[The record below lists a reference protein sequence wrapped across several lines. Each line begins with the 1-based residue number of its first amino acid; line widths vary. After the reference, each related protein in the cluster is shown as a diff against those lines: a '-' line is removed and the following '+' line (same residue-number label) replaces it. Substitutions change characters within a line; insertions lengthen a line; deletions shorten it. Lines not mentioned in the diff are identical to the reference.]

1 MIKFIIAGD
10 LHWRGSNPRARRD
23 DYMEALSTKLTEIF
37 NLAHRY
43 YAPVIIPG
51 DIFDSPTTAWRI
63 VGLLIAKLKSCPTPI
78 LTIPGN
84 HDIFGS
90 NPDSAA
96 RTPYGLLEL
105 IGAIRDVSNEPFAW
119 KSPLGNDSWA
129 RVTGY
134 GYRASTDTAEG
145 RWQFNAPELEEYAE
159 NPQPGYVP
167 TARIHLV
174 HSNLMINPPVHDMRH
189 TLVGEVKTN
198 ANVVISGHYH
208 PGLGSGEVMYRRKD
222 GVLFVNPGA
231 LARTAASASDLSRQV
246 GVVMLIVR
254 RDGHCDAEWI
264 PLESAKPGEEVLS
277 REHLDAAEEREERL
291 QDFLELL
298 AEEGQARFLEMSE
311 IIEDIAERDKL
322 PGGIKDEALRRLSE
336 AREALGVQ

>member
-37 NLAHRY
+37 NLSHRY

-145 RWQFNAPELEEYAE
+145 RWQFNAPTLEEHAE
-159 NPQPGYVP
+159 NPSPGYVP
-167 TARIHLV
+167 VAKVHLG
-174 HSNLMINPPVHDMRH
+174 HANLMTDPPGHDMRH
-189 TLVGEVKTN
+189 TLIDEVKTN
-198 ANVVISGHYH
+198 ADVIISGHYH
-208 PGLGSGEVMYRRKD
+208 PGFGIHRRGD
-222 GVLFVNPGA
+222 GVLFINPGA
-231 LARTAASASDLSRQV
+231 LARTAASASDLTRQV
-246 GVVMLIVR
+246 QVALLTIQE
-254 RDGHCDAEWI
+254 DGYCDAELI
-264 PLESAKPGEEVLS
+264 PLQSARPGDEVLS
-277 REHLDAAEEREERL
+277 REHLDAAEEREERI

-311 IIEDIAERDKL
+311 IIEDIAEREQL
-322 PGGIKDEALRRLSE
+322 PKGIKDEALKRLSE
-336 AREALGVQ
+336 TREALGVR